1 MTTRRRLSTTLAAAA
16 GLVLLG
22 LGSAALAGAAG
33 LVPHR
38 AFYALSLDTIAPG
51 TTLTEIRGALFVEWV
66 EGCEGWSSSQRFKL
80 RVFDATKP
88 MIEQETRFASWEAND
103 GLAYNFNMQS
113 LRQGVVTRELRGRAT
128 LRGEGMSGTAE
139 FTVPKGLH
147 FDLPAGTLFPLVHL
161 KEVIEAAGAG
171 EKVVSRVVF
180 DGTNEQ
186 GPFEINAVIG
196 PRRLPDDDLERL
208 PASVRAPS
216 WPMRLA
222 FFQLESEEVLPF
234 YEMTVQLLENGLAEE
249 FLLDYEVSVIRA
261 ELDRVEVLARPSC

>member
-16 GLVLLG
+16 GLILVE
-22 LGSAALAGAAG
+22 LGSAAAAG

-38 AFYALSLDTIAPG
+38 AFYALSLDSIAPG
-51 TTLTEIRGALFVEWV
+51 SALTEIRGALFVEWV

-80 RVFDATKP
+80 RVFDTAKP
-88 MIEQETRFASWEAND
+88 MVEQETRFASWEAND
-103 GLAYNFNMQS
+103 GLTYSFNMQS
-113 LRQGVVTRELRGRAT
+113 LRQGVVNRELRGRAA

-139 FTVPKGLH
+139 FTLPEGLR
-147 FDLPAGTLFPLVHL
+147 FDLPEGTMFPLVHL
-161 KEVIEAAGAG
+161 KEVIDAASAG

-196 PRRLPDDDLERL
+196 PRRPPQDDMERL

-222 FFQLESEEVLPF
+222 FFQHESKEALPF
-234 YEMTVQLLENGLAEE
+234 YEMTVQLLENGLAEN
-249 FLLDYEVSVIRA
+249 FLLDFEDSIIRA
-261 ELDRVEVLARPSC
+261 ELDRIEVLERPSC